1 MKKNEEQK
9 INKEIF
15 HKNFKKEKTIKKINK
30 REIDKIL
37 SEHAAKH
44 KTIGRN
50 KRKHH
55 SNTLKLN
62 KTYNPKDH
70 ISIGEPISNKKK
82 IEQELSTFSKENR
95 KFFRNCLNKYN
106 FQMEIYIPQNLKKK
120 EYSDKNFLINQLIHI
135 EKMNKN
141 IKEII
146 DPIDKETKQFSKQYK
161 QIKSGNKVHQT
172 TYIKNVEKIYQSNG
186 YKIEHIEYKPNENIF
201 APSFLLDRKCRKEQI
216 HNDVSTYSY
225 KTFNLNKDKK
235 LLRKFENIVLNK
247 FGDYVRDEEN
257 QLNSNENWNY
267 YFNEKDEEM
276 KKEVIEEQRIMNMSR
291 KEYHSYSKKL
301 KRDIDIAKKRL
312 AQLTKTDTND
322 YDNNN
327 SNSNTFTINASSPNS
342 NRTLYTSSL
351 KSDFHKNKYPKTINR
366 VVKQRRLLKEKKNDD
381 NNIFLS
387 AKGLD
392 LESDFNNRLPSINL
406 LIDAK
411 EDDKEGKNKIKK
423 QFMRIKTFS
432 SLKREAKRE
441 KTPKYTKTSKLYK
454 FLKNKTE
461 KEDFPYE
468 EINNYF
474 KMYSHRVLPK
484 ANPYTGSNIHG
495 FLGEFQNQVKEN
507 NFFNFAK
514 GNEYMK
520 FDINNKYFPNSKNT
534 LENQIEKIDDKIGS
548 LHYTVLE
555 KLLANNKKE
564 LLNN

>member
-1 MKKNEEQK
+1 MKKNGEQK
-9 INKEIF
+9 INKEVIQ
-15 HKNFKKEKTIKKINK
+15 KNFKKEKTIKKINK

-50 KRKHH
+50 KKKHPF
-55 SNTLKLN
+55 NTLKLN

-135 EKMNKN
+135 ENMNKN

-146 DPIDKETKQFSKQYK
+146 EPIDKETKQFSKQYK

-172 TYIKNVEKIYQSNG
+172 TYIKNVEKVYQSNG
-186 YKIEHIEYKPNENIF
+186 YKIENIEYKPNENIF
-201 APSFLLDRKCRKEQI
+201 APSFLLDNKYRKEQL

-225 KTFNLNKDKK
+225 RTFNLNKDKK
-235 LLRKFENIVLNK
+235 LLKKFENIVVNK
-247 FGDYVRDEEN
+247 DYMKDEEN
-257 QLNSNENWNY
+257 PLNSNENWNY

-276 KKEVIEEQRIMNMSR
+276 KKEVMEEQRIMNMSR

-312 AQLTKTDTND
+312 AQLTKKDNND
-322 YDNNN
+322 YDD
-327 SNSNTFTINASSPNS
+327 SNSKTINTITINTTSPNTNT
-342 NRTLYTSSL
+342 NRTIYTRSL
-351 KSDFHKNKYPKTINR
+351 KTDFHKSKYPKTLNR
-366 VVKQRRLLKEKKNDD
+366 VIKQRRLLKKNDE

-392 LESDFNNRLPSINL
+392 LQSDFNKRLPSINA
-406 LIDAK
+406 LIDTK
-411 EDDKEGKNKIKK
+411 NDDKEGKNKIKK
-423 QFMRIKTFS
+423 QFMRMKTFNNI
-432 SLKREAKRE
+432 KREAKRE
-441 KTPKYTKTSKLYK
+441 KTPKYTKTFKLYK

-461 KEDFPYE
+461 KEDFPYD

-474 KMYSHRVLPK
+474 KLYSHRVLPK

-495 FLGEFQNQVKEN
+495 LLGEFQNQVKEN

-514 GNEYMK
+514 GNENMK
-520 FDINNKYFPNSKNT
+520 FDINCKYFPNSKNT

-548 LHYTVLE
+548 LHFTVVE

-564 LLNN
+564 LMSS

>member
-30 REIDKIL
+30 RKIDKIL

-50 KRKHH
+50 KRKHP

-342 NRTLYTSSL
+342 NRTIYTSSL

-392 LESDFNNRLPSINL
+392 LKSDFNNRLPSINL

-520 FDINNKYFPNSKNT
+520 FDINNKYFPNSKDT

>member
-9 INKEIF
+9 INKEVIQ
-15 HKNFKKEKTIKKINK
+15 KNFKKEKTIKKINK

-50 KRKHH
+50 KKKHPF
-55 SNTLKLN
+55 NTLKLN

-135 EKMNKN
+135 ENMNKN

-146 DPIDKETKQFSKQYK
+146 EPIDKETKQFSKQYK
-161 QIKSGNKVHQT
+161 QIKSGNKIHQT

-186 YKIEHIEYKPNENIF
+186 YKIENIEYKPNENIF
-201 APSFLLDRKCRKEQI
+201 APSFLLDNKYRKEQL

-225 KTFNLNKDKK
+225 RTFNLNKDKK
-235 LLRKFENIVLNK
+235 LLKKFENIVVNK
-247 FGDYVRDEEN
+247 DYMKDEEN
-257 QLNSNENWNY
+257 PLNSNENWNY

-276 KKEVIEEQRIMNMSR
+276 KKEVMEEQRIMNMSR

-312 AQLTKTDTND
+312 AQLTKKDNND
-322 YDNNN
+322 YDD
-327 SNSNTFTINASSPNS
+327 SNSKTINTITINTTSPNTNT
-342 NRTLYTSSL
+342 NRTIYTRSL
-351 KSDFHKNKYPKTINR
+351 KTDFHKSKYPKTLNR
-366 VVKQRRLLKEKKNDD
+366 VIKQRRLLKKNDE

-392 LESDFNNRLPSINL
+392 LQSDFNKRLPSINA
-406 LIDAK
+406 LIDTK
-411 EDDKEGKNKIKK
+411 NDDKEGKNKIKK
-423 QFMRIKTFS
+423 QFMRMKTFNNI
-432 SLKREAKRE
+432 KREAKRE
-441 KTPKYTKTSKLYK
+441 KTPKYTKTFKLYK

-461 KEDFPYE
+461 KEDFPYD

-474 KMYSHRVLPK
+474 KLYSHRVLPK

-495 FLGEFQNQVKEN
+495 LLGEFQNQVKEN

-514 GNEYMK
+514 GNENMK
-520 FDINNKYFPNSKNT
+520 FDINCKYFPNSKNT

-548 LHYTVLE
+548 LHFTVVE

-564 LLNN
+564 LMSS

>member
-9 INKEIF
+9 INKEMF

-50 KRKHH
+50 KRKHP

-312 AQLTKTDTND
+312 AQLTKTENND
-322 YDNNN
+322 NDNN
-327 SNSNTFTINASSPNS
+327 SNSNTITINASSPTS
-342 NRTLYTSSL
+342 NRTIYTSSL
-351 KSDFHKNKYPKTINR
+351 KADFHKSKYPKTINR
-366 VVKQRRLLKEKKNDD
+366 VVKQKRLLKEKNDE

-392 LESDFNNRLPSINL
+392 LQSDFNERLPSINL
-406 LIDAK
+406 VIDSK
-411 EDDKEGKNKIKK
+411 DDDKEGKNKINK
-423 QFMRIKTFS
+423 QFMRMKTFS

-441 KTPKYTKTSKLYK
+441 KTPKYAKTFKLYK

-461 KEDFPYE
+461 KENFPYD

-474 KMYSHRVLPK
+474 KMYSHRNLPK
-484 ANPYTGSNIHG
+484 ANPYLGSNIHG
-495 FLGEFQNQVKEN
+495 FLVEFQNQVKEN

-514 GNEYMK
+514 GNENMK
-520 FDINNKYFPNSKNT
+520 FDINCKYFPNNKNT

-548 LHYTVLE
+548 LHYELLE
-555 KLLANNKKE
+555 KLIANNKKE
-564 LLNN
+564 LLSN

>member
-1 MKKNEEQK
+1 MKKYEEQK
-9 INKEIF
+9 MNKEVIQ
-15 HKNFKKEKTIKKINK
+15 KNFKKEKTIKKINK

-50 KRKHH
+50 KKKHP

-135 EKMNKN
+135 ENMNKN

-146 DPIDKETKQFSKQYK
+146 EPIDKETKQFSKQYK

-186 YKIEHIEYKPNENIF
+186 YKIENIEYKPNENIF
-201 APSFLLDRKCRKEQI
+201 APSFLLDNKYRKEQL

-225 KTFNLNKDKK
+225 RTFNLNKDKK
-235 LLRKFENIVLNK
+235 LLKKFENIVVNK
-247 FGDYVRDEEN
+247 DYMKDEEN
-257 QLNSNENWNY
+257 PLNSNENWNY

-276 KKEVIEEQRIMNMSR
+276 KKEVMEEQRIMNMSR

-312 AQLTKTDTND
+312 AQLTKKDNND
-322 YDNNN
+322 YDD
-327 SNSNTFTINASSPNS
+327 SNSKTINTITINTTSPNTNT
-342 NRTLYTSSL
+342 NRTIYTRSL
-351 KSDFHKNKYPKTINR
+351 KTDFHKSKYPKTINR
-366 VVKQRRLLKEKKNDD
+366 VIKQRRLLKKNDE

-392 LESDFNNRLPSINL
+392 LQSDFNKRLPSINA
-406 LIDAK
+406 LIDTK
-411 EDDKEGKNKIKK
+411 NDDKEGKNKIKK
-423 QFMRIKTFS
+423 QFMRMKTFS
-432 SLKREAKRE
+432 NIKREAKRE
-441 KTPKYTKTSKLYK
+441 KTPKYTKTFKLYK

-461 KEDFPYE
+461 KEDFPYD

-474 KMYSHRVLPK
+474 KLYSHRVLPK

-495 FLGEFQNQVKEN
+495 LLGEFQNQVKEN

-514 GNEYMK
+514 GNENMK
-520 FDINNKYFPNSKNT
+520 FDINCKYFPNSKNT

-548 LHYTVLE
+548 LHFTVVE

-564 LLNN
+564 LMSS

>member
-9 INKEIF
+9 INKEVIQ
-15 HKNFKKEKTIKKINK
+15 KNFKKEKTIKKINK

-50 KRKHH
+50 KKKHPF
-55 SNTLKLN
+55 NTLKLN

-135 EKMNKN
+135 ENMNKN

-146 DPIDKETKQFSKQYK
+146 EPIDKETKQFSKQYK
-161 QIKSGNKVHQT
+161 QIKSGNKIHQT

-186 YKIEHIEYKPNENIF
+186 YKIENIEYKPNENIF
-201 APSFLLDRKCRKEQI
+201 APSFLLDNKYRKEQL

-235 LLRKFENIVLNK
+235 LLKKFENIVVNK
-247 FGDYVRDEEN
+247 DYMKDEEN
-257 QLNSNENWNY
+257 PLNSNENWNY

-276 KKEVIEEQRIMNMSR
+276 KKEVMEEQRIMNMSR

-312 AQLTKTDTND
+312 AQLTKKDNND
-322 YDNNN
+322 YDD
-327 SNSNTFTINASSPNS
+327 SNSKTINTITINTTSPNTNT
-342 NRTLYTSSL
+342 NRTIYTRSL
-351 KSDFHKNKYPKTINR
+351 KTDFHKSKYPKTLNR
-366 VVKQRRLLKEKKNDD
+366 VIKQRRLLKKNDE

-392 LESDFNNRLPSINL
+392 LQSDFNKRLPSINA
-406 LIDAK
+406 LIDTK
-411 EDDKEGKNKIKK
+411 NDDKEGKNKIKK
-423 QFMRIKTFS
+423 QFMRMKTFNNI
-432 SLKREAKRE
+432 KREAKRE
-441 KTPKYTKTSKLYK
+441 KTPKYTKTFKLYK

-461 KEDFPYE
+461 KEDFPYD

-474 KMYSHRVLPK
+474 KLYSHRVLPK

-495 FLGEFQNQVKEN
+495 LLGEFQNQVKEN

-514 GNEYMK
+514 GNENMK
-520 FDINNKYFPNSKNT
+520 FDINCKYFPNSKNT

-548 LHYTVLE
+548 LHFTVVE

-564 LLNN
+564 LMSS